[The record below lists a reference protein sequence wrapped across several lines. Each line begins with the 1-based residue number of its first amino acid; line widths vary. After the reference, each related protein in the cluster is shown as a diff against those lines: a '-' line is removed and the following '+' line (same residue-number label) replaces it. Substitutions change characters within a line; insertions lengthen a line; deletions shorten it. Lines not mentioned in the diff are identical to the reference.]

1 MAQRRMISQQI
12 CDSDAFLEM
21 PLSSQALYFHLL
33 IRADDEGFIGNPK
46 KIMKMVGVQEDDMKV
61 LLTKRFIL
69 PFNSGV
75 VVIKHWLMHNVIR
88 MDRFNPTS
96 YEKEKETLYLKDNK
110 SYTDRQP
117 NGNQMATSG
126 MRKLSEV
133 KLSKDN
139 ISKVKD
145 TYGQLKKGL
154 GKF

>member
-110 SYTDRQP
+110 SYTDWQP